1 MVIQFGHR
9 FEKPEGQKGTF
20 PSHQFFFQRIFLN
33 SRLEIVFL
41 FFCQIEA

>member
-20 PSHQFFFQRIFLN
+20 PSHQFFFQKNLSKQQAGNCFSFFLSN
-33 SRLEIVFL
+33 
-41 FFCQIEA
+41 